1 MIMSVIKTPNICII
15 FQFFKQNFFMK
26 KPSDRYELHFD
37 KPCNNKIVR

>member
-15 FQFFKQNFFMK
+15 FSQNFFMK

-37 KPCNNKIVR
+37 KPCNNKIIR